1 MVFQKQRDGNHDI
14 LLKILKPFLQLVSY
28 TSQHFPQKQATLKSI
43 WLTLAYL
50 SFLSRKLS
58 FTYSF

>member
-1 MVFQKQRDGNHDI
+1 MNI

-58 FTYSF
+58 FTFSF